1 MNADIEL
8 ALFRVIQESL
18 TNIHRHSGSKTAFIR
33 MLVVDDTVVLEVRDQ
48 GVGISPQKLE
58 SLGKVSGVGIA
69 GMGERLS
76 DLGGKV
82 AISSD
87 SNGTVVTASIPL
99 KQ

>member
-18 TNIHRHSGSKTAFIR
+18 TNIHRHSESKTAFIR
-33 MLVVDDTVVLEVRDQ
+33 MLVVDDTVVLEVKDQ
-48 GVGISPQKLE
+48 GVGIPPQKLE
-58 SLGKVSGVGIA
+58 TLGKVSGVGIA

-99 KQ
+99 NR